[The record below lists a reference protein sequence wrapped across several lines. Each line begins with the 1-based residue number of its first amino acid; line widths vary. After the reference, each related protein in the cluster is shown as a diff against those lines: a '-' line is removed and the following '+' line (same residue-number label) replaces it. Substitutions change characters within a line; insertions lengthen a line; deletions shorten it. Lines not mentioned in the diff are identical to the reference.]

1 MKKQLVIAGN
11 IALCL
16 LATASLRAAE
26 MTTLGAR
33 SGSKMRIEGTSNIH
47 DWQVECPFIGGSL
60 QVGKGFPLQPGD
72 AATPGKVEATGDVFI
87 PVKSLK
93 SIEKNGA
100 PYSDKMDTVMNDEH
114 LLADKFPKITYHLTD
129 LELKEVP
136 KDKAGAYVFDSKGEL
151 AVAGVTNKISMPVS
165 VTPLGAEKEN
175 RIKITGT
182 VSLKM
187 TDFKI
192 TPPAPAIAGGLI
204 KTGDEVK
211 LIFEWQVAPKKAAK

>member
-1 MKKQLVIAGN
+1 MKKQLLIAGN

-16 LATASLRAAE
+16 LAAGALHAAE
-26 MTTLGAR
+26 TTTLGAR

-47 DWQVECPFIGGSL
+47 DWQVESLYLGGSL

-72 AATPGKVEATGDVFI
+72 VAAPGKVEATGEVII
-87 PVKSLK
+87 PVRSLK

-100 PYSDKMDTVMNDEH
+100 HYSDKMDTVMNEEH
-114 LLADKFPKITYHLTD
+114 LLADKFPKITYHLTE
-129 LELKEVP
+129 LMLKEVP
-136 KDKAGAYVFDSKGEL
+136 KDKTGAYAFDSKGEL
-151 AVAGVTNKISMPVS
+151 AVTGVTNKISMPVNI
-165 VTPLGAEKEN
+165 TPLGPEKEN

-182 VSLKM
+182 ISLKM